1 VRPPFFSRRL
11 ANTVSCTILLH
22 RPRSDLSYDEVKDVT
37 SCVGYGPRSLASE
50 YQEYHTAKAV
60 SAAMEICMLIKMPGS
75 LVHHTP
81 FFTCAITM
89 AAVVYLSYWSF
100 LATEGGDAV
109 VKEHIRLNIGSLR
122 SLSPYMPIAGKVL
135 VQVQAVARDI
145 FMSRKALSNVFWG
158 ATTREEVLQ
167 GMIEEVGSAAMLTQ
181 GSGGGIALF

>member
-1 VRPPFFSRRL
+1 
-11 ANTVSCTILLH
+11 
-22 RPRSDLSYDEVKDVT
+22 VT
-37 SCVGYGPRSLASE
+37 TCVGSGPRSLASE

-60 SAAMEICMLIKMPGS
+60 SAAMEICMLIKMPGP
-75 LVHHTP
+75 LAHHTP

-122 SLSPYMPIAGKVL
+122 SLSPFMPIAGKVL

-167 GMIEEVGSAAMLTQ
+167 GMIEEVGSAALSIQ
-181 GSGGGIALF
+181 GPGDGIALF